1 MSGVPAPADA
11 RPLASRVGVAALVWS
26 SAILFS
32 RVVGLVRDIVLGRTL
47 GVSGDGDV
55 YSAAFRVPD
64 FVNYLLAGGLLS
76 LTFIPIFSRHLRAGD
91 ERRGWESF
99 SDIANFLVVIALPL
113 TLLIGAAMP
122 WIAPLYAGGFDAE
135 KLGRLVGLTR
145 IILPAQLFLM
155 LGAMLSGTLQA
166 RDRHA
171 VAAFAPSAYTVGI
184 IVVGLA
190 FYARLGA
197 EAFAWGV
204 LAGAAL
210 GAFGIPLVA
219 CLRTGM
225 RWSPRLQLTNP
236 DFRRYILLALPVML
250 GQSIVALDSTLWTW
264 QGSHLPEGTV
274 ASLTYANRLLNVPA
288 GIFGLAAGAG
298 AYPTLVRL
306 HDEKRPAEAYA
317 LLTQA
322 AKTTLLLAMLSQA
335 LLTVVGADAVRVVW
349 GFDEPH
355 VESIATCLSVFA
367 LALGAWSL
375 HPLLSRGFYARG
387 DTWTPTL
394 LGTGVTVL
402 VIPLYIGARHLWG
415 ATGLAAASAV
425 ALLLYVTPLHLAL
438 RRSVRNEVG
447 ADAALPPW
455 RGFLTRA
462 ALTLV
467 ATVAVL
473 FAFRELLELLVPGRG
488 TAACLARI
496 VAVGLAGVPVFLVTA
511 RVAGIE
517 EGQALAERCLRG
529 AASVGSRL
537 RSREADRG
545 DRAP

>member
-1 MSGVPAPADA
+1 VSGVPAPADGA
-11 RPLASRVGVAALVWS
+11 KRLASRVGVAALVWS

-32 RVVGLVRDIVLGRTL
+32 RIVGLVRDVVLGRTL

-64 FVNYLLAGGLLS
+64 FLNYLLAGGLLS
-76 LTFIPIFSRHLRAGD
+76 LTFIPIFSRHCRAGD
-91 ERRGWESF
+91 ERRGWDSF
-99 SDIANFLVVIALPL
+99 SDIANFLIVVALPL
-113 TLLIGAAMP
+113 TLAIGAAMP
-122 WIAPLYAGGFDAE
+122 WIAPLYAGGFDAARQQ
-135 KLGRLVGLTR
+135 RLVELTR

-184 IVVGLA
+184 IAVGLV
-190 FYARLGA
+190 FYEQLGA
-197 EAFAWGV
+197 AAFAWGV

-219 CLRTGM
+219 CLREGM
-225 RWSPRLQLTNP
+225 RWSARLRLSNP
-236 DFRRYILLALPVML
+236 DFKSYILLALPVML
-250 GQSIVALDSTLWTW
+250 GQSIVALDATLWTW

-306 HDEKRPAEAYA
+306 SEEKRPAEAYA

-322 AKTTLLLAMLSQA
+322 AKTTLLLALLSQA
-335 LLTVVGADAVRVVW
+335 LLTVAGADAVRLVW
-349 GFDEPH
+349 GFDEAH
-355 VESIATCLSVFA
+355 VESIATCVSIFA

-394 LGTGVTVL
+394 IGTGVTLL
-402 VIPLYIGARHLWG
+402 VVPLYIGARSAWG
-415 ATGLAAASAV
+415 MTGLAAASAL
-425 ALLLYVTPLHLAL
+425 ALLLYVVPLHLSL
-438 RRSVRNEVG
+438 RRAVRKEVG
-447 ADAALPPW
+447 DGAALAPW
-455 RGFLTRA
+455 SGFLLRA
-462 ALTLV
+462 VLTLG
-467 ATVAVL
+467 ATVLVL
-473 FAFRELLELLVPGRG
+473 VGVREGLELLLPGRG

-496 VAVGLAGVPVFLVTA
+496 AALTVAGVPAFFVVA
-511 RVAGIE
+511 RMLGIE
-517 EGQALAERCLRG
+517 EGRALLSRCLRG
-529 AASVGSRL
+529 AGSL
-537 RSREADRG
+537 RSREADR
-545 DRAP
+545 AP